1 MKNFLILTKEDTDR
15 MKSFLEEIIQFLVD
29 NGADGR
35 PGDGSG
41 ENPRAV

>member
-29 NGADGR
+29 NGADGQ
-35 PGDGSG
+35 
-41 ENPRAV
+41 